1 MKRMLIALI
10 VGALLYVLFGVD
22 LETLLNL
29 NGDAVLLGV
38 AGALAL
44 GFLGYLGWC
53 AVYLVRDYPVDRRLN
68 EYVRRG

>member
-1 MKRMLIALI
+1 MKHVIYALIA
-10 VGALLYVLFGVD
+10 GALLYLVAGVD
-22 LETLLNL
+22 IEQILHL

>member
-10 VGALLYVLFGVD
+10 AGALLYVLFGVD
-22 LETLLNL
+22 LETLFNL

-38 AGALAL
+38 AGALVL
-44 GFLGYLGWC
+44 GFLGYLVW
-53 AVYLVRDYPVDRRLN
+53 AVIYLVRDYPIDRRLN

>member
-1 MKRMLIALI
+1 MKRTLIALI
-10 VGALLYVLFGVD
+10 AGALLYVLFGVD
-22 LETLLNL
+22 LETLFNL

-44 GFLGYLGWC
+44 GFLGYLVW
-53 AVYLVRDYPVDRRLN
+53 AAIYLVRDYPIDRRLN